1 MLSILLPSYNNKCLS
16 LVHELQQQASVI
28 DSLEYEIIVADDG
41 GTDFDVKRHNSA
53 INELPHCRYIIRQ
66 TNVGRA
72 VIRNFLASQAQ
83 YDWLLFL
90 DSDVCIPGKDFLRNY
105 IESISSL
112 TGSPST
118 AIDGGVTIIGDPKQM
133 RHNLRFW
140 YEYKS
145 LPAHTADKRKLTP
158 HQHIHTA
165 NLLVPRSVM
174 TEEGFDERFTRYGY
188 EDVLFGKRLKERGI
202 QVTHID
208 NPVGLDKFDSNISF
222 IRKTEE
228 ALGTLNMFQTELEG
242 YNAVLDTT
250 NRLRRWH
257 LLWTVRLFHKIFYP
271 MEKLNL
277 IGRHPS
283 LTIFYIYKLCYYV
296 KKLR

>member
-28 DSLEYEIIVADDG
+28 ESLEYEIIVADDG

-53 INELPHCRYIIRQ
+53 INDLPHCRYIIRQ
-66 TNVGRA
+66 VNVGRA

-90 DSDVCIPGKDFLRNY
+90 DSDVHIPSKDFLRNY
-105 IESISSL
+105 VASI
-112 TGSPST
+112 PSQPDAPAT
-118 AIDGGVTIIGDPKQM
+118 VIDGGVDIIGEPKQM

-145 LPAHTADKRKLTP
+145 LPAHTADKRRLTP
-158 HQHIHTA
+158 YQHIHTA
-165 NLLVPRSVM
+165 NLLVPRSIM
-174 TEEGFDERFTRYGY
+174 TEEGFDERFVRYGY
-188 EDVLFGKRLKERGI
+188 EDVLFGRRLKERGI
-202 QVTHID
+202 KVMHID
-208 NPVGLDKFDSNISF
+208 NPVGLDKFESNISF

-228 ALGTLNMFQTELEG
+228 ALTTLNMFQAELGG

-257 LLWTVRLFHKIFYP
+257 LLWIVRLFHKIFYP

-283 LTIFYIYKLCYYV
+283 LTVFNLYKLGYFV
-296 KKLR
+296 SLNK